1 MNWNRIVPAL
11 ILLIAFVTLVRC
23 SRREP
28 LEVSD
33 AEVRALGEPI
43 RYTLSADFY
52 EDDNACTFGTR
63 FADFAWEGLVKNFG
77 QRTADS
83 VYVRIRFAGGFTD
96 SVFIQDCRLNPNETG
111 HYRLYCLSA
120 QCLRI
125 DYINVLWRGLSG
137 LTD

>member
-1 MNWNRIVPAL
+1 MSLNKILAGLVLIISFVPL
-11 ILLIAFVTLVRC
+11 ICC

-33 AEVRALGEPI
+33 AEVRVIGEPI
-43 RYTLSADFY
+43 RYSLSADFY
-52 EDDNACTFGTR
+52 EDDNACTFGVR
-63 FADFAWEGLVKNFG
+63 LADFAWEGLVKNFG
-77 QRTADS
+77 HRAADS

-125 DYINVLWRGLSG
+125 DYVDVLWRDLSG
-137 LTD
+137 LSD